1 MVLITHKDN
10 FMYMNLNAIGNI
22 QKAKTSVINTFVKNE
37 KLNKSLTDLVDAEA
51 QFNTAVVRAL
61 TDLHFNV
68 VDSFYN
74 MQVK

>member
-1 MVLITHKDN
+1 
-10 FMYMNLNAIGNI
+10 MYMNLNAIGNI

-51 QFNTAVVRAL
+51 QFNTAVVKAL

>member
-1 MVLITHKDN
+1 
-10 FMYMNLNAIGNI
+10 MNLSAIDNI

-51 QFNTAVVRAL
+51 QFNTAVVKAL

>member
-1 MVLITHKDN
+1 
-10 FMYMNLNAIGNI
+10 MYMNLSAIGNI

-51 QFNTAVVRAL
+51 QFNTSVVKAL
-61 TDLHFNV
+61 TELHFNV
-68 VDSFYN
+68 VDSIYN

>member
-1 MVLITHKDN
+1 
-10 FMYMNLNAIGNI
+10 MYMNLNAIVNI

>member
-1 MVLITHKDN
+1 
-10 FMYMNLNAIGNI
+10 MNLSAIGNI

-68 VDSFYN
+68 VDSLYN

>member
-1 MVLITHKDN
+1 
-10 FMYMNLNAIGNI
+10 MNLSAIGNI

-74 MQVK
+74 MQVKS

>member
-1 MVLITHKDN
+1 
-10 FMYMNLNAIGNI
+10 MNLSAIGNI

-37 KLNKSLTDLVDAEA
+37 KLNKSLTNLVDAEA
-51 QFNTAVVRAL
+51 QFNTTVVRAL

-68 VDSFYN
+68 VDSLYN

>member
-1 MVLITHKDN
+1 
-10 FMYMNLNAIGNI
+10 MNLSAIGNI

-51 QFNTAVVRAL
+51 QFNTSVVKAL
-61 TDLHFNV
+61 TELHFNV
-68 VDSFYN
+68 VDSIYN

>member
-1 MVLITHKDN
+1 
-10 FMYMNLNAIGNI
+10 MYMNLSAIDNI

-51 QFNTAVVRAL
+51 QFNTAVVKAL